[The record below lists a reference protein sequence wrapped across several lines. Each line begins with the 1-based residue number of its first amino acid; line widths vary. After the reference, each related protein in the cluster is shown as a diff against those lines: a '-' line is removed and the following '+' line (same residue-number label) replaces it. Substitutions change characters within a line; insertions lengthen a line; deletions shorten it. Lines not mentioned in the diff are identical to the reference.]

1 MHTNQSLKTLKNK
14 VLQGGIYLT
23 IRQLAASALSLVSVL
38 VIARVLGPENYGVV
52 VSAAFILYFTF
63 WTAKCGLDVYSIRQP
78 TLPKDAAEQI
88 LAFYNT
94 VGIGLCVLL
103 WFATPLVGA
112 WTGQSVLVEVL
123 RWLVPVI
130 WLEMVASASIAMME
144 RELRFPQVG
153 LVETLAQVSN
163 YAVSV
168 PLVLLNWGY
177 WGPIAGFVVQFTLLA
192 VMASVCYPIAW
203 RWRWQPQFISSALRS
218 GLAYSGS
225 NLIWNFKTLTVPL
238 VVSRLGGLEAAGI
251 VGIAIRLSD
260 QLGMLRIVI
269 ARLSIS
275 TLAKLL
281 GDTDALRRAISRG
294 IIYQGLLVGP
304 VFALFSCCA
313 NWIVPLMFGKSWLPS
328 TQVFTFVA
336 LATLLYTVF
345 NMHIS
350 ALYAAGHN
358 RDVARFNAIYI
369 SLFWLAAWLLLPV
382 LGAWGY
388 GVAELFA
395 LPSFLALHF
404 SITRL
409 CGAPDYGDAI
419 CLIIATAIPL
429 LAGPWLP
436 FYISLSLLV
445 ASYSILFLARPTLR
459 SIPLE
464 LYAAWKTPKPAK

>member
-1 MHTNQSLKTLKNK
+1 MKTNPSRKTLKNK

-23 IRQLAASALSLVSVL
+23 IRQLMASALSLVSVL
-38 VIARVLGPENYGVV
+38 IIARVLGPENYGIV
-52 VSAAFILYFTF
+52 VSASFILYFTF
-63 WTAKCGLDVYSIRQP
+63 WTGKCGLDVFSIRQP
-78 TLPKDAAEQI
+78 DLPKDAAAQI

-94 VGIGLCVLL
+94 AGIGLCLLL
-103 WFATPLVGA
+103 WLATPLIGV

-123 RWLVPVI
+123 RWLVPVV
-130 WLEMVASASIAMME
+130 WLEMVANASISMME

-153 LVETLAQVSN
+153 LIETLAQVSN

-168 PLVLLNWGY
+168 PLVLLDWGY
-177 WGPIAGFVVQFTLLA
+177 WGPIAGFFVQFALLA
-192 VMASVCYPIAW
+192 VMASYCYPIAW
-203 RWRWQPQFISSALRS
+203 RWRWKPQFVGSALQS

-225 NLIWNFKTLTVPL
+225 NLIWNLKTLTLPL
-238 VVSRLGGLEAAGI
+238 MVSRLAGLEAAGI

-260 QLGMLRIVI
+260 QLGMLRLVI
-269 ARLSIS
+269 ARLSMS

-281 GDTDALRRAISRG
+281 GDSEAVRRAVSRG
-294 IIYQGLLVGP
+294 IVYQGLLVGP
-304 VFALFSCCA
+304 VFAIFSGCA
-313 NWIVPLMFGKSWLPS
+313 NWIVPLMFGKSWLHS

-369 SLFWLAAWLLLPV
+369 GMFWFAAWLLLPV

-388 GVAELFA
+388 GVAEIFA
-395 LPSFLALHF
+395 IPSFVSLHYSLAKLY
-404 SITRL
+404 
-409 CGAPDYGDAI
+409 GVPDYWDGLW
-419 CLIIATAIPL
+419 LIVATAIPL

-436 FYISLSLLV
+436 FYVNLGLLV
-445 ASYSILFLARPTLR
+445 ASYGILFLARPTLR
-459 SIPLE
+459 SIPVE
-464 LYAAWKTPKPAK
+464 LYAAWRSPKPAK

>member
-1 MHTNQSLKTLKNK
+1 MHTNQSLKTLKSK

-38 VIARVLGPENYGVV
+38 VIARILGPENYGVF
-52 VSAAFILYFTF
+52 VSASFILYFTF

-78 TLPKDAAEQI
+78 DLPKDAAEQI

-94 VGIGLCVLL
+94 AGIGLCVLL

-130 WLEMVASASIAMME
+130 WLEMVARASISMME
-144 RELRFPQVG
+144 RDMRFPQVG
-153 LVETLAQVSN
+153 LIETLAQVAN

-177 WGPIAGFVVQFTLLA
+177 WGPIAGFFAQFALLA
-192 VMASVCYPIAW
+192 VMASWCYPIAW
-203 RWRWQPQFISSALRS
+203 RWHWRSQFIGSALRS

-225 NLIWNFKTLTVPL
+225 NLIWNFKTLTLPL
-238 VVSRLGGLEAAGI
+238 IVSRLAGLEAAGI

-260 QLGMLRIVI
+260 QLGILRLVI
-269 ARLSIS
+269 ARLSMS

-281 GDTDALRRAISRG
+281 GNTEALRRAISRG

-304 VFALFSCCA
+304 VFATFSCFA
-313 NWIVPLMFGKSWLPS
+313 SWLVPLVFGKSWLPS
-328 TQVFTFVA
+328 AQIFTFIA

-358 RDVARFNAIYI
+358 REVARFNVIYI
-369 SLFWLAAWLLLPV
+369 GMFWLAAWLLLPV

-388 GVAELFA
+388 GVAEVFA
-395 LPSFLALHF
+395 LPSFVALHC
-404 SITRL
+404 SIIKL
-409 CGAPDYGDAI
+409 CGSPDYGDGMW
-419 CLIIATAIPL
+419 LIVATAIPL

-436 FYISLSLLV
+436 FYLSLSLLV
-445 ASYSILFLARPTLR
+445 ASYGILFLARPTLR
-459 SIPLE
+459 SIPVE
-464 LYAAWKTPKPAK
+464 LYAAWKAPKPTK